1 MSRVGAAV
9 VGRRAEVERVERFLG
24 DVHDGPRALAVTGPA
39 GIGKSTVWQA
49 GVDLAVASGRRLL
62 AARPTGAEASL
73 SFAALGDLLRPIDNA
88 IMRSLPEPQRRALGV
103 ALLRET
109 ARAPIDARAVATAT
123 HSILKLLAAEG
134 PTVLAVDDAQWLD
147 DASADALGFALRRL
161 VDEPIGVLTGV
172 RADSLRPQTFETV
185 LEPAGRDELALGPLS
200 TAAVHD
206 VILGRIGWTPTRPTL
221 VRIVQAS
228 AGNVYYAL
236 EIARELAERDAG
248 DALPVPPSLQS
259 LVRARTERLPAETRT
274 ALVHAAAL
282 SVPTTAVV
290 SEEALLA
297 AEDADLVTVAADGRI
312 SFVHPLVAS
321 AIYDSTS
328 HTRRRRVHRELAA
341 LVRDKEERARH
352 LALAASAPD
361 EEVAAELDSAAA
373 HAAARGASAAAAEL
387 GRLALALTVE
397 PSGER
402 RLRRSLALARH
413 LLGAGDTPGAR
424 SVLEACDP
432 AWAEGDLRAE
442 LLRDLANLL
451 WYEGDHGA
459 GYRLACEALEHAR
472 DPELAAR
479 THCEAAWL
487 LQDYDL
493 ERAIAHEDAAVA
505 LLDPERAPGRYSWA
519 LLHGAYLRLLDGQGS
534 DTDAYARGV
543 ALQRGVEWADNSP
556 VSGMWPILHDDFAR
570 ARAIYEEGLVW
581 SRAEGDE
588 PSVQGTLVR
597 LTEIACWTGELAEA
611 DRHAAEGIAL
621 ADRVGSTTYLDS
633 ALFARGLVDAHL
645 GRVDAARAT
654 ADRIFELTSDRLRRQ
669 TALGHWVL
677 GFVSLSLGDAAAAD
691 LSYTRAAE
699 AVALY
704 GQREPARFRF
714 QPDHLEAVVEVGDLD
729 RARDLLRALEER
741 GVAFPRPWLLATGAR
756 CRALVLAAEG
766 DLAGALAAATE
777 ALDHHERL
785 AMPFERARTLIV
797 TGVILRRLKRKRR
810 AREVLE
816 EAASEFDRLGTPL
829 WLDRARSELGRV
841 AVRRATDGLTASE
854 LQIAKLAADG
864 LSNPEIAARAF
875 VSRKTVEANLARAY
889 RKLGIASRAQLARAL
904 DAIS

>member
-1 MSRVGAAV
+1 
-9 VGRRAEVERVERFLG
+9 
-24 DVHDGPRALAVTGPA
+24 
-39 GIGKSTVWQA
+39 VWQA
-49 GVDLAVASGRRLL
+49 GVDLALARGLRLL
-62 AARPTGAEASL
+62 AARPTGAEASF
-73 SFAALGDLLRPIDNA
+73 SFAALGDLLRSIDDA
-88 IMRSLPEPQRRALGV
+88 LLASLPAPQRRALDV

-109 ARAPIDARAVATAT
+109 ARAPVDARAIATAT
-123 HSILKLLAAEG
+123 HSILRALAAEG

-147 DASADALGFALRRL
+147 DASADALRFALRRL
-161 VDEPIGVLTGV
+161 VDGPVAVLTGV
-172 RADSLRPQTFETV
+172 RTDPLRPATFETV
-185 LEPAGRDELALGPLS
+185 LQPDARDELALGPLS

-206 VILGRIGWTPTRPTL
+206 VIKGRIGWAPTRPTL
-221 VRIVQAS
+221 VRVVQAS
-228 AGNVYYAL
+228 AGNVYYAI
-236 EIARELAERDAG
+236 EIARELAQREAG

-259 LVRARTERLPAETRT
+259 LVRARIERLPAETRA
-274 ALVHAAAL
+274 ALVQAAAL

-290 SEEALLA
+290 SEDALLA
-297 AEDADLVTVAADGRI
+297 AEDAELVTVGADGRI
-312 SFVHPLVAS
+312 TFVHPLVAS
-321 AIYDSTS
+321 AVYDSTS
-328 HTRRRRVHRELAA
+328 PARRRRVHRELAG
-341 LVRDKEERARH
+341 LVGDTEERARH

-361 EEVAAELDSAAA
+361 EEVAAELDAAAA

-397 PSGER
+397 PDGEM

-413 LLGAGDTPGAR
+413 LLGAGDTAGAR

-432 AWAEGDLRAE
+432 AWGEGDLRAE

-451 WYEGDHGA
+451 WYEGDHEA

-479 THCEAAWL
+479 THGEAAWL

-493 ERAIAHEDAAVA
+493 ARAIAHEDAAVA
-505 LLDPERAPGRYSWA
+505 LLDPEQAPGRYSWA
-519 LLHGAYLRLLDGQGS
+519 LLHAAYLRLLDGRGS
-534 DTDAYARGV
+534 DADAYERGV
-543 ALQRGVEWADNSP
+543 ALQRGVDWADNSP

-570 ARAIYEEGLVW
+570 ARPIYEDGLVW

-611 DRHAAEGIAL
+611 DRLAAEGIAL
-621 ADRVGSTTYLDS
+621 ADRVGSTAYLDS
-633 ALFARGLVDAHL
+633 ALFARALVDAHL
-645 GRVDAARAT
+645 GQVDAARA
-654 ADRIFELTSDRLRRQ
+654 AAGRILELSPEPLKQQ

-677 GFVSLSLGDAAAAD
+677 GFVALSLNDAVAAD
-691 LSYTRAAE
+691 ISYTRAAE

-714 QPDHLEAVVEVGDLD
+714 QPDHLEAVVEVGDLA

-741 GVAFPRPWLLATGAR
+741 AVVFPRPWLLATAAR

-766 DLAGALAAATE
+766 DLAAALVAATE

-785 AMPFERARTLIV
+785 AMPFERARTLLV
-797 TGVILRRLKRKRR
+797 TGVVLRRLKRKRR

-816 EAASEFDRLGTPL
+816 EAASEFERVGTPL
-829 WLDRARSELGRV
+829 WLGRARTELGRV

-854 LQIAKLAADG
+854 LQIARLAADG

>member
-228 AGNVYYAL
+228 AGNVYYAI

-373 HAAARGASAAAAEL
+373 HAAARGASAAAAAL
-387 GRLALALTVE
+387 GRRALALTLE
-397 PSGER
+397 PSGAR
-402 RLRRSLALARH
+402 RLRR
-413 LLGAGDTPGAR
+413 
-424 SVLEACDP
+424 
-432 AWAEGDLRAE
+432 
-442 LLRDLANLL
+442 
-451 WYEGDHGA
+451 
-459 GYRLACEALEHAR
+459 
-472 DPELAAR
+472 
-479 THCEAAWL
+479 
-487 LQDYDL
+487 
-493 ERAIAHEDAAVA
+493 
-505 LLDPERAPGRYSWA
+505 
-519 LLHGAYLRLLDGQGS
+519 
-534 DTDAYARGV
+534 
-543 ALQRGVEWADNSP
+543 
-556 VSGMWPILHDDFAR
+556 
-570 ARAIYEEGLVW
+570 
-581 SRAEGDE
+581 
-588 PSVQGTLVR
+588 
-597 LTEIACWTGELAEA
+597 
-611 DRHAAEGIAL
+611 
-621 ADRVGSTTYLDS
+621 
-633 ALFARGLVDAHL
+633 
-645 GRVDAARAT
+645 
-654 ADRIFELTSDRLRRQ
+654 
-669 TALGHWVL
+669 
-677 GFVSLSLGDAAAAD
+677 
-691 LSYTRAAE
+691 
-699 AVALY
+699 
-704 GQREPARFRF
+704 
-714 QPDHLEAVVEVGDLD
+714 
-729 RARDLLRALEER
+729 
-741 GVAFPRPWLLATGAR
+741 
-756 CRALVLAAEG
+756 
-766 DLAGALAAATE
+766 
-777 ALDHHERL
+777 
-785 AMPFERARTLIV
+785 
-797 TGVILRRLKRKRR
+797 
-810 AREVLE
+810 
-816 EAASEFDRLGTPL
+816 
-829 WLDRARSELGRV
+829 
-841 AVRRATDGLTASE
+841 
-854 LQIAKLAADG
+854 
-864 LSNPEIAARAF
+864 
-875 VSRKTVEANLARAY
+875 
-889 RKLGIASRAQLARAL
+889 
-904 DAIS
+904 